1 MAGFTRPPSGVEDQL
16 PRSWPPSTEI
26 VWPVT
31 QLASGERRNSA
42 TRATSSGWPR
52 RPNGIE
58 RKIALYSWGLLALCR
73 SQLPPGN
80 SIDPGQMQ
88 LTRTPFLA
96 SAAARFWV
104 YCTTAALATP
114 YGVVRTEGWKAEI
127 DEMLRT
133 APAPDCSR
141 KGVAAKVARTVAI
154 RSTAMLPPQPASSS
168 VVAKAEALLTRMSMP
183 PKASAAPA
191 IDAAI

>member
-1 MAGFTRPPSGVEDQL
+1 LRRQKQRITAANPRQNSNEQPRISGIFYNNYWCTVGLNSTGGCRVRQTSERPAQLKWASTGDSFQGCPIRPHCIGIVKLKMQISDLYCRFPIDGQL

-58 RKIALYSWGLLALCR
+58 RRIALYSWGLLALCR

-80 SIDPGQMQ
+80 SIDP
-88 LTRTPFLA
+88 
-96 SAAARFWV
+96 
-104 YCTTAALATP
+104 
-114 YGVVRTEGWKAEI
+114 
-127 DEMLRT
+127 
-133 APAPDCSR
+133 
-141 KGVAAKVARTVAI
+141 
-154 RSTAMLPPQPASSS
+154 
-168 VVAKAEALLTRMSMP
+168 
-183 PKASAAPA
+183 
-191 IDAAI
+191 